1 MVINKLFSKQRMRV
15 HKLGS
20 AAVLLPC
27 AAVLLPCAAECS
39 YLWMMS
45 LLAACLEMLEFSFRC
60 LFRIWE
66 EFVLSVSIFIHWRYN
81 SCHLSLN
88 LTHGRSSH

>member
-1 MVINKLFSKQRMRV
+1 MRV
-15 HKLGS
+15 HELGR
-20 AAVLLPC
+20 
-27 AAVLLPCAAECS
+27 AAVLLPCAAECNC
-39 YLWMMS
+39 LWMIS
-45 LLAACLEMLEFSFRC
+45 PLATSLEMLDFFLYC

>member
-1 MVINKLFSKQRMRV
+1 MRV
-15 HKLGS
+15 QELGS
-20 AAVLLPC
+20 VAVLLPY
-27 AAVLLPCAAECS
+27 AAECI
-39 YLWMMS
+39 YHWMIF
-45 LLAACLEMLEFSFRC
+45 LLAACLEMLDFFLRC

>member
-1 MVINKLFSKQRMRV
+1 MNKLFSKQEMRV
-15 HKLGS
+15 QELGS
-20 AAVLLPC
+20 V
-27 AAVLLPCAAECS
+27 AVLLPCAAECI
-39 YLWMMS
+39 YHWMIF
-45 LLAACLEMLEFSFRC
+45 LLAACLEMLDFFLCC